1 MFRPICAFF
10 CIACFQGVGQV
21 SLDKYR
27 NDEALPEI
35 TREILSELVIRK
47 KQAVRLKKKR
57 NTAGYLTIVSGIL
70 LACGFFI
77 LNGQA
82 PASFHQ
88 FSLLLRRP
96 EVWFIAGILMILI
109 ISYLKK
115 QRDTTDA
122 EDDFDELR
130 EQVIDRTSE
139 LWPKEPD
146 GHTRTEVMR
155 ALLSEYDINLFY
167 K

>member
-1 MFRPICAFF
+1 MFRPILAFF
-10 CIACFQGVGQV
+10 CIACFQGVGHV
-21 SLDKYR
+21 SLEKYR
-27 NDEALPEI
+27 NNEALPEI
-35 TREILSELVIRK
+35 TREILSELVVRK
-47 KQAVRLKKKR
+47 KQAARLKKKR
-57 NTAGYLTIVSGIL
+57 NTAGYLVIAAGIL
-70 LACGFFI
+70 LAAGFFL
-77 LNGQA
+77 LNGQT

-88 FSLLLRRP
+88 FSLMLRQP
-96 EVWFIAGILMILI
+96 AVWLFAAIMMILI
-109 ISYLKK
+109 ISYMKT

-130 EQVIDRTSE
+130 KQVIDRASE